1 MVAIH
6 NSKALKRLL
15 CRLEPNDGGRGE
27 GVRTCLS
34 GSVPLYMRFIVND
47 LNFFSFQVLAFVV
60 VLLLIIDIIVSL
72 FKYFRLKRRQ
82 AEQ

>member
-1 MVAIH
+1 MT
-6 NSKALKRLL
+6 
-15 CRLEPNDGGRGE
+15 GRKCKSDSIL
-27 GVRTCLS
+27 VFTTF
-34 GSVPLYMRFIVND
+34 LYD

-72 FKYFRLKRRQ
+72 VKYRRLKRRQ